1 MRIYKLIMKGNDFM
15 AIMANVMGHE
25 VDLSPAFD
33 KMKARLARLRE
44 ANKKALANIQS
55 QIEAFDATPDELLEE
70 DASLFM
76 MPDQDADDM
85 TVVSGDGIKRGKN
98 VPEDTPSVFQQPYS
112 EQPQNAYNSRQND
125 YTTQGFQC
133 QVQFGNNTNFGS
145 YNYYQP
151 QSYYGYNN
159 MVNAAPGY
167 NTGYG
172 GYQQQGNYYYQ
183 PQQKVY
189 GGDEALKRLFPRR
202 NQQQPYYGYNNYN
215 YGNFYQQPYYD
226 YQQTPPSI
234 SSIPP
239 EMFIRVPN
247 MFDNLDPIRFY
258 NININQFC
266 SREELYDYIKKLEEK
281 RKQHLDAQVYIMKL
295 RYCRGLD
302 GEEYE
307 EACRQIEKQYG
318 FVSLADLAKQRKE
331 YEEAEKKRNYEE
343 AKANGEIDLLHS
355 EEDYTGYDLNGIRR
369 ERTTLK
375 FKLYD
380 EETGELIGE
389 SSPADPETGYRILKY
404 SFQDDMKQRQ
414 VSENWNKVL
423 QDSERRR
430 YQIQAAFAKLHDDA
444 EKFYGKCKTADEKLQ
459 AWYNRVVVE
468 PGRKAYQ
475 AWKMNRLWDKNKWK
489 DSLKRNGIN
498 NDIKFS
504 NTSTAFFSNY
514 NLKAQLAKAQQLYT
528 VEELDNNKQLTSIL
542 QKDYDIRRQKF
553 LGNIMKGDCTS
564 NVSLMQDNGTEVK
577 YHTPIDS
584 IKVGE
589 NEIISWDNPEAF
601 LPGGEDIPLPV
612 VTKRTV
618 THGVLSDEELREVIN
633 RPGGVITEEVVKE
646 FEESVPF

>member
-1 MRIYKLIMKGNDFM
+1 M
-15 AIMANVMGHE
+15 AIIMGHE
-25 VDLSPAFD
+25 VDLNPAFD
-33 KMKARLARLRE
+33 KMIARLAKMRE
-44 ANKKALANIQS
+44 ANKKALVDIQS
-55 QIEAFDATPDELLEE
+55 QIDAFDATPDELLEE

-112 EQPQNAYNSRQND
+112 EQPQNAYNSRQNE

-133 QVQFGNNTNFGS
+133 QVPLGNNTNIGS
-145 YNYYQP
+145 YNYYQQP
-151 QSYYGYNN
+151 YYGYNN
-159 MVNAAPGY
+159 MVNTAPGY

-172 GYQQQGNYYYQ
+172 YGSYQQQGNYYYQ

-189 GGDEALKRLFPRR
+189 GGDEALKRLFPHR
-202 NQQQPYYGYNNYN
+202 NQQQPYYGGYNNYN
-215 YGNFYQQPYYD
+215 YGNYYQQPYYGYG
-226 YQQTPPSI
+226 YQQSAPMPATSMPS
-234 SSIPP
+234 
-239 EMFIRVPN
+239 EMFIRVPS

-258 NININQFC
+258 NINVNQFY
-266 SREELYDYIKKLEEK
+266 SREELDDYIQSLENR
-281 RKQHLDAQVYIMKL
+281 RKQYLDAQAYIMKM

-307 EACRQIEKQYG
+307 NACNEIDKRYG

-331 YEEAEKKRNYEE
+331 YEEAEKKRAYEE

-355 EEDYTGYDLNGIRR
+355 EEDSTGYDLNGIRR

-404 SFQDDMKQRQ
+404 SYQDDIRQRQ
-414 VSENWNKVL
+414 VWDNWNKQV

-430 YQIQAAFAKLHDDA
+430 QQIQAAFAKLHEHA
-444 EKFYGKCKTADEKLQ
+444 EKTYNKYETAEEQLEG
-459 AWYNRVVVE
+459 WYNQVVVE
-468 PGRKAYQ
+468 PGKRAYQ

-489 DSLKRNGIN
+489 NSLRSNGIN

-542 QKDYDIRRQKF
+542 QKDYDKKKKKF

-601 LPGGEDIPLPV
+601 LPGGENIPLPV

-618 THGVLSDEELREVIN
+618 THGVLSDEELQEVIN
-633 RPGGVITEEVVKE
+633 RPGGIITEERVLLN
-646 FEESVPF
+646 

>member
-1 MRIYKLIMKGNDFM
+1 M
-15 AIMANVMGHE
+15 AIIMGHE
-25 VDLSPAFD
+25 VDLNPAFD
-33 KMKARLARLRE
+33 KMIARLAKMRE
-44 ANKKALANIQS
+44 ANKKALVDIQS
-55 QIEAFDATPDELLEE
+55 QIDAFDATPDELLEE

-112 EQPQNAYNSRQND
+112 EQPQNAYNSRQNE

-133 QVQFGNNTNFGS
+133 QVPLGNNTNIGS
-145 YNYYQP
+145 YNYYQQP
-151 QSYYGYNN
+151 YYGYNN
-159 MVNAAPGY
+159 MVNTAPGY

-172 GYQQQGNYYYQ
+172 YGSYQQQGNYYYQ

-202 NQQQPYYGYNNYN
+202 NQQQPYYGGYNNYN
-215 YGNFYQQPYYD
+215 YGNYYQQPYYGYG
-226 YQQTPPSI
+226 YQQSAPMPATSMPS
-234 SSIPP
+234 
-239 EMFIRVPN
+239 EMFIRVPS

-258 NININQFC
+258 NINVNQFY
-266 SREELYDYIKKLEEK
+266 SREELDDYIQSLENR
-281 RKQHLDAQVYIMKL
+281 RKQYLDAQAYIMKM

-307 EACRQIEKQYG
+307 NACNEIDKRYG

-331 YEEAEKKRNYEE
+331 YEEAEKKRAYEE

-404 SFQDDMKQRQ
+404 SYQDDIRQRQ
-414 VSENWNKVL
+414 VWDNWNKQV

-430 YQIQAAFAKLHDDA
+430 QQIQAAFAKLHEHA
-444 EKFYGKCKTADEKLQ
+444 EKTYNKYETAEEQLEG
-459 AWYNRVVVE
+459 WYNQVVVE
-468 PGRKAYQ
+468 PGKRAYQ

-489 DSLKRNGIN
+489 NSLKSNGIN

-542 QKDYDIRRQKF
+542 QKDYDIRREKF

-601 LPGGEDIPLPV
+601 LPGGENIPLPV

-618 THGVLSDEELREVIN
+618 THGVLSDEELQEVIN
-633 RPGGVITEEVVKE
+633 RPGGIITEERVLLN
-646 FEESVPF
+646 

>member
-1 MRIYKLIMKGNDFM
+1 M
-15 AIMANVMGHE
+15 AIIMGHE
-25 VDLSPAFD
+25 VDLNPAFD
-33 KMKARLARLRE
+33 KMIARLAKMRE
-44 ANKKALANIQS
+44 ANKKALVDIQS
-55 QIEAFDATPDELLEE
+55 QIDAFDATPDELLEE

-112 EQPQNAYNSRQND
+112 EQPQNAYNSRQNE

-133 QVQFGNNTNFGS
+133 QVPLGNNTNIGS
-145 YNYYQP
+145 YNYYQQP
-151 QSYYGYNN
+151 YYGYNN
-159 MVNAAPGY
+159 MVNTAPGY

-172 GYQQQGNYYYQ
+172 YGSYLQQGNYYYQ

-202 NQQQPYYGYNNYN
+202 NQQQPYYGGYNNYN
-215 YGNFYQQPYYD
+215 YGNYYQQPYYGYG
-226 YQQTPPSI
+226 YQQSAPMPATSMPS
-234 SSIPP
+234 
-239 EMFIRVPN
+239 EMFIRVPS

-258 NININQFC
+258 NINVNQFY
-266 SREELYDYIKKLEEK
+266 SREELDDYIQSLENR
-281 RKQHLDAQVYIMKL
+281 RKQYLDAQAYIMKM

-307 EACRQIEKQYG
+307 NACNEIDKRYG

-331 YEEAEKKRNYEE
+331 YEEAEKKRAYEE

-355 EEDYTGYDLNGIRR
+355 EEDSTGYDLNGIRR

-404 SFQDDMKQRQ
+404 SYQDDIRQRQ
-414 VSENWNKVL
+414 VWDNWNKQV

-430 YQIQAAFAKLHDDA
+430 QQIQAAFAKLHEHA
-444 EKFYGKCKTADEKLQ
+444 EKTYNKYETAEEQLEG
-459 AWYNRVVVE
+459 WYNQVVVE
-468 PGRKAYQ
+468 PGKRAYQ

-489 DSLKRNGIN
+489 NSLRSNGIN

-542 QKDYDIRRQKF
+542 QKDYDIRREKF

-601 LPGGEDIPLPV
+601 LPGGENIPLPV

-618 THGVLSDEELREVIN
+618 THGVLSDEELQEVIN
-633 RPGGVITEEVVKE
+633 RPGGIITEERVLLN
-646 FEESVPF
+646 

>member
-1 MRIYKLIMKGNDFM
+1 MTNIER
-15 AIMANVMGHE
+15 E
-25 VDLSPAFD
+25 VDVNSAFD
-33 KMKARLARLRE
+33 KMQARIARMRE
-44 ANKKALANIQS
+44 ANKKVLEDIKS
-55 QIEAFDATPDELLEE
+55 QIETFDATPDELLEE

-112 EQPQNAYNSRQND
+112 EQPQNAYNSRQNE

-133 QVQFGNNTNFGS
+133 QVPLGNNTNIGS
-145 YNYYQP
+145 YNYYQQP
-151 QSYYGYNN
+151 YYGYNN
-159 MVNAAPGY
+159 MVNTAPGY

-172 GYQQQGNYYYQ
+172 YGSYQQQGNYYYQ

-202 NQQQPYYGYNNYN
+202 NQQQPYYGGYNNYN
-215 YGNFYQQPYYD
+215 YGNYYQQPYYGYG
-226 YQQTPPSI
+226 YQQSAPMPATSMPS
-234 SSIPP
+234 
-239 EMFIRVPN
+239 EMFIRVPS

-258 NININQFC
+258 NINVNQFY
-266 SREELYDYIKKLEEK
+266 SREELDDYIQSLENR
-281 RKQHLDAQVYIMKL
+281 RKQYLDAQAYIMKM

-307 EACRQIEKQYG
+307 NACNEIDKRYG

-331 YEEAEKKRNYEE
+331 YEEAEKKRAYEE

-355 EEDYTGYDLNGIRR
+355 EEDSTGYDLNGIRR

-404 SFQDDMKQRQ
+404 SYQDDIRQRQ
-414 VSENWNKVL
+414 VWDNWNKQV

-430 YQIQAAFAKLHDDA
+430 QQIQAAFAKLHEHA
-444 EKFYGKCKTADEKLQ
+444 EKTYNKYETAEEQLEG
-459 AWYNRVVVE
+459 WYNQVVVE
-468 PGRKAYQ
+468 PGKRAYQ

-489 DSLKRNGIN
+489 NSLRSNGIN

-542 QKDYDIRRQKF
+542 QKDYDIRREKF

-601 LPGGEDIPLPV
+601 LPGGENIPLPV

-618 THGVLSDEELREVIN
+618 THGVLSDEELQEVIN
-633 RPGGVITEEVVKE
+633 RPGGIITEERVLLN
-646 FEESVPF
+646 

>member
-1 MRIYKLIMKGNDFM
+1 M
-15 AIMANVMGHE
+15 AIIMGHE
-25 VDLSPAFD
+25 VDLNPAFD
-33 KMKARLARLRE
+33 KMIARLAKMRE
-44 ANKKALANIQS
+44 ANKKALVDIQS
-55 QIEAFDATPDELLEE
+55 QIDAFDATPDELLEE

-112 EQPQNAYNSRQND
+112 EQPQNAYNSRQNE

-133 QVQFGNNTNFGS
+133 QVPLGNNTNIGS
-145 YNYYQP
+145 YNYYQQP
-151 QSYYGYNN
+151 YYGYNN
-159 MVNAAPGY
+159 MVNTAPGY

-172 GYQQQGNYYYQ
+172 SYQQQGNYYYQ

-202 NQQQPYYGYNNYN
+202 NQQQPYYGGYNNYN
-215 YGNFYQQPYYD
+215 YGNYYQQPYYGYG
-226 YQQTPPSI
+226 YQQSAPMPATSMPS
-234 SSIPP
+234 
-239 EMFIRVPN
+239 EMFIRVPS

-258 NININQFC
+258 NINVNQFY
-266 SREELYDYIKKLEEK
+266 SREELDDYIQSLENR
-281 RKQHLDAQVYIMKL
+281 RKQYLDAQAYIMKM

-307 EACRQIEKQYG
+307 NACNEIDKRYG

-331 YEEAEKKRNYEE
+331 YEEAEKKRAYEE

-355 EEDYTGYDLNGIRR
+355 EEDSTGYDLNGIRR

-404 SFQDDMKQRQ
+404 SYQDDIRQRQ
-414 VSENWNKVL
+414 VWDNWNKQV

-430 YQIQAAFAKLHDDA
+430 QQIQAAFAKLHEHA
-444 EKFYGKCKTADEKLQ
+444 EKTYNKYETAEEQLEG
-459 AWYNRVVVE
+459 WYNQVVVE
-468 PGRKAYQ
+468 PGKRAYQ

-489 DSLKRNGIN
+489 NSLRSNGIN

-542 QKDYDIRRQKF
+542 QKDYDIRREKF

-601 LPGGEDIPLPV
+601 LPGGENIPLPV

-618 THGVLSDEELREVIN
+618 THGVLSDEELQEVIN
-633 RPGGVITEEVVKE
+633 RPGGIITEERVLLN
-646 FEESVPF
+646 

>member
-1 MRIYKLIMKGNDFM
+1 MVII
-15 AIMANVMGHE
+15 IW
-25 VDLSPAFD
+25 S
-33 KMKARLARLRE
+33 
-44 ANKKALANIQS
+44 IQ
-55 QIEAFDATPDELLEE
+55 L
-70 DASLFM
+70 
-76 MPDQDADDM
+76 QDTILD
-85 TVVSGDGIKRGKN
+85 S
-98 VPEDTPSVFQQPYS
+98 
-112 EQPQNAYNSRQND
+112 
-125 YTTQGFQC
+125 
-133 QVQFGNNTNFGS
+133 
-145 YNYYQP
+145 
-151 QSYYGYNN
+151 
-159 MVNAAPGY
+159 
-167 NTGYG
+167 
-172 GYQQQGNYYYQ
+172 YQQQGNYYYQ

-202 NQQQPYYGYNNYN
+202 NQQQPYYGGYNNYN
-215 YGNFYQQPYYD
+215 YGNYYQQPYYGYG
-226 YQQTPPSI
+226 YQQSAPMPATSMPS
-234 SSIPP
+234 
-239 EMFIRVPN
+239 EMFIRVPS

-258 NININQFC
+258 NINVNQFY
-266 SREELYDYIKKLEEK
+266 SREELDDYIQSLENR
-281 RKQHLDAQVYIMKL
+281 RKQYLDAQAYIMKM

-307 EACRQIEKQYG
+307 NACNEIDKRYG

-331 YEEAEKKRNYEE
+331 YEEAEKKRAYEE

-355 EEDYTGYDLNGIRR
+355 EEDSTGYDLNGIRR

-404 SFQDDMKQRQ
+404 SYQDDIRQRQ
-414 VSENWNKVL
+414 VWDNWNKQV

-430 YQIQAAFAKLHDDA
+430 QQIQAAFAKLHEHA
-444 EKFYGKCKTADEKLQ
+444 EKTYNKYETAEEQLEG
-459 AWYNRVVVE
+459 WYNQVVVE
-468 PGRKAYQ
+468 PGKRAYQ

-489 DSLKRNGIN
+489 NSLRSNGIN

-542 QKDYDIRRQKF
+542 QKDYDIRREKF

-601 LPGGEDIPLPV
+601 LPGGENIPLPV

-618 THGVLSDEELREVIN
+618 THGVLSDEELQEVIN
-633 RPGGVITEEVVKE
+633 RPGGIITEERVLLN
-646 FEESVPF
+646 